1 VSLTASKSTLTDVT
15 VKPAIGLNDVLS
27 ALKLYL
33 GKTTADNSGYAK
45 VAADFDANGKIE
57 LSDVLAIL
65 KTYLGKASS
74 ITPQWAFVDASADLN
89 GLTAKACAAPSVDL
103 NLVDVTTNVS
113 LIGILRG
120 DVNGSWSQQSSY
132 DLYSG

>member
-1 VSLTASKSTLTDVT
+1 VSLSASKSTVSDATL
-15 VKPAIGLNDVLS
+15 KSAIGLNDVLS

-57 LSDVLAIL
+57 LSDVLGIL

-74 ITPQWAFVDASADLN
+74 VTPQWAFVDASANLN
-89 GLTAKACAAPSVDL
+89 GLTAKACAVPAVDL
-103 NLVDVTTNVS
+103 NLVDMTTTVS
-113 LIGILRG
+113 LIGVLRG
-120 DVNGSWSQQSSY
+120 DVNGSWSQQSGY